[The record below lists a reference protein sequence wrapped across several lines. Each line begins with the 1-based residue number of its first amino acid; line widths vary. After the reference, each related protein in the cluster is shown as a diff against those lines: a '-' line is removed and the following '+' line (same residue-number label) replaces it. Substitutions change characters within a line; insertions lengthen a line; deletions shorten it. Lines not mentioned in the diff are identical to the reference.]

1 MKQYKVEI
9 FFTNIDNS
17 LYTTEH
23 ASLTMDIKADDLT
36 HANFLAIRLCKVFDA
51 DHYDLKDA

>member
-17 LYTTEH
+17 LYTDEQ
-23 ASLTMDIKADDLT
+23 ASVTMDIKADNSA
-36 HANFLAIRLCKVFDA
+36 HAIMLAERLRKVFDA
-51 DHYDLKDA
+51 DHYVFHE